1 MAQRS
6 VPAPFLIKTYQL
18 VDDPIIDDVISW
30 NENGTSFVVWK
41 TADFA
46 KDLLPNYFK
55 HNNFSSFVRQLNTY
69 GFRKVVPDKW
79 EFANENFK
87 RGKKELL
94 SEIRRRKTVTTSQ
107 ANTPANGK
115 PSDAGPSSPTN
126 SGEDLGSTSTSTS
139 PGSVETKPTTVIE
152 FADLSDENE
161 KLKRDNEMLSSELA
175 QAKKQCDE
183 LVAFLTECV
192 KVGPD
197 QINRIMRQGSSGS
210 THDADARGDDDE
222 NGDGEE
228 GNGSLKL
235 FGVWLKSAGRKRAR
249 EDKIMYGGPHAKEM
263 KTVDFNHVAMV
274 MKRGRASLYKET
286 PGKDKHKGRHHG
298 LSQQKRLEIKEA
310 FELFDTDGSDV
321 DKDGSG
327 AIDFDEFAY
336 MMTTKIGERDTIQE
350 LMKAFHIID
359 QDNNGKISAQDIERI
374 ADELGVNLTEK
385 EIQDMIEEADRDK
398 DGEVNMDEF
407 MGMMKRT
414 EYGY

>member
-18 VDDPIIDDVISW
+18 VDDPITDDVISW

-87 RGKKELL
+87 RGQKELL
-94 SEIRRRKTVTTSQ
+94 SDIRRRKTVTTSP
-107 ANTPANGK
+107 ANNPANGK
-115 PSDAGPSSPTN
+115 TSGARASSPTN

-139 PGSVETKPTTVIE
+139 PESKNPGSVETTPAANTNQY
-152 FADLSDENE
+152 ADLSDENE
-161 KLKRDNEMLSSELA
+161 KLKKDNEMLSSELA

-197 QINRIMRQGSSGS
+197 QIDRIMRQGNGGS
-210 THDADARGDDDE
+210 TLEGDDLGRFYGVDDNDDDE
-222 NGDGEE
+222 KGGGED

-235 FGVWLKSAGRKRAR
+235 FGVWLKSAGKKRAR
-249 EDKIMYGGPHAKEM
+249 EEKIVFGGPHAKEM
-263 KTVDFNHVAMV
+263 KTIDFRHVA
-274 MKRGRASLYKET
+274 L
-286 PGKDKHKGRHHG
+286 
-298 LSQQKRLEIKEA
+298 
-310 FELFDTDGSDV
+310 
-321 DKDGSG
+321 
-327 AIDFDEFAY
+327 
-336 MMTTKIGERDTIQE
+336 
-350 LMKAFHIID
+350 
-359 QDNNGKISAQDIERI
+359 
-374 ADELGVNLTEK
+374 
-385 EIQDMIEEADRDK
+385 
-398 DGEVNMDEF
+398 
-407 MGMMKRT
+407 MMKS
-414 EYGY
+414 GK

>member
-87 RGKKELL
+87 RGQKELL

-107 ANTPANGK
+107 ANTTANGK

-139 PGSVETKPTTVIE
+139 PDSKSPGSVEKKPTIVIE
-152 FADLSDENE
+152 FSDLSDENE

-197 QINRIMRQGSSGS
+197 QINRIMGQGSSGS
-210 THDADARGDDDE
+210 THDADARGSFHGDDE
-222 NGDGEE
+222 GNGDGEE

-235 FGVWLKSAGRKRAR
+235 FGVWMKSAGRKRAR
-249 EDKIMYGGPHAKEM
+249 EDKIVYGGPHAKEM

-274 MKRGRASLYKET
+274 MKS
-286 PGKDKHKGRHHG
+286 GK
-298 LSQQKRLEIKEA
+298 
-310 FELFDTDGSDV
+310 V
-321 DKDGSG
+321 C
-327 AIDFDEFAY
+327 
-336 MMTTKIGERDTIQE
+336 
-350 LMKAFHIID
+350 
-359 QDNNGKISAQDIERI
+359 N
-374 ADELGVNLTEK
+374 
-385 EIQDMIEEADRDK
+385 
-398 DGEVNMDEF
+398 
-407 MGMMKRT
+407 
-414 EYGY
+414 